1 MYYFIDSTLL
11 NSQLIVLNKRGL
23 GFSKLKQNTN
33 IRVVVKSGDNFYS
46 FDDCHIDNT
55 EDRRLRIPLP
65 IVNWIKENFP
75 VSVAFF
81 AANADKKAPG
91 VWKQDD
97 INAFQRALQF
107 PEHNKMDIPAETLD
121 ITLKQDKN
129 GVNYLL
135 IQEGFKITCE
145 NAELYL
151 SAKALCSVLPY
162 IISSVQNTS
171 LKTGISKGSKACII
185 DQTTKWLPVSKY
197 TATSF
202 NHPGIYILRRK
213 CDDGQY
219 SYYIGKATNI
229 KTRVISNGG
238 KLSHPDEKELDDKQ
252 YDAIACI
259 SIRFDDIL
267 SVYDCLTENNK
278 TKKLNP
284 PVSKGSQVDYA
295 LYSIEDIAIHVAAMI
310 MLSEGK
316 RLDNKQY
323 RKYTSEQIAQ
333 F

>member
-11 NSQLIVLNKRGL
+11 NHQLIILNKL
-23 GFSKLKQNTN
+23 GFPELEKNTN

-46 FDDCHIDNT
+46 FDDCHIDDT
-55 EDRRLRIPLP
+55 DDRRLRTPLP
-65 IVNWIKENFP
+65 IVIWIKENFP

-91 VWKQDD
+91 VWKNKD
-97 INAFQRALQF
+97 IAAFEKALKS
-107 PEHNKMDIPAETLD
+107 PEHKMDIPAETLN
-121 ITLKQDKN
+121 ITLEQDEN

-145 NAELYL
+145 NAERYL
-151 SAKALCSVLPY
+151 SAKALCSILPY
-162 IISSVQNTS
+162 IISGVQNTS
-171 LKTGISKGSKACII
+171 LKTGISNGRKAYII
-185 DQTTKWLPVSKY
+185 DQTTKWLSVSEY
-197 TATSF
+197 TATPF

-213 CDDGQY
+213 CDDRQY
-219 SYYIGKATNI
+219 SYYIGKATDI
-229 KTRVISNGG
+229 KTRVMRNGG
-238 KLSHPDEKELDDKQ
+238 KLSHPEEKELDDKQ
-252 YDAIACI
+252 YDDIACI

-267 SVYDCLTENNK
+267 RVYDCLTENNE
-278 TKKLNP
+278 TKEQNP

-323 RKYTSEQIAQ
+323 REYTSEQIAK
-333 F
+333 FWFN